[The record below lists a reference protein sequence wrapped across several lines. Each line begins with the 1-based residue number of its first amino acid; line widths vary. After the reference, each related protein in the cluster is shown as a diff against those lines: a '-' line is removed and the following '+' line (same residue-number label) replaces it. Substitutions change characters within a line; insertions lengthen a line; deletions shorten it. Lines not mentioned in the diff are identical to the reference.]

1 MRELFTF
8 DLPIFRKSTVFVD
21 EWGGLSCSVCSV
33 RSPHVKILAIFL
45 TVDGVATTV
54 PSFIM
59 IWLYTVKC
67 GRGKH
72 QSVRGLVLSEDWYW
86 QSNLVIVCSWI
97 YRINQITHRIYI
109 KTNLLKL
116 NVVRNARR
124 RLRVQLVF
132 GPCSHLAAV
141 FNCCACANRTTA
153 WPPVCIRSIHIFD
166 RRGGG
171 E

>member
-8 DLPIFRKSTVFVD
+8 DLPIFLKSTVFVD

-86 QSNLVIVCSWI
+86 QSKFF
-97 YRINQITHRIYI
+97 YRPPFADVMVNETVSPLSIKLRHFEIFWKLANKNEANQIRPWQSRIFG
-109 KTNLLKL
+109 TM
-116 NVVRNARR
+116 RR
-124 RLRVQLVF
+124 RRV
-132 GPCSHLAAV
+132 
-141 FNCCACANRTTA
+141 
-153 WPPVCIRSIHIFD
+153 
-166 RRGGG
+166 
-171 E
+171 